1 MLDPATAEGARFD
14 PPLQP
19 REIAVLAPN
28 IGDYLP
34 LVRAVFG
41 GVAVGDPLH
50 IPHTLSDRPQ
60 AQAHPL
66 VGLFLSL
73 LGLRDARRTASEVR
87 DLLAVPQVMAAFDL
101 SDAALDRI
109 DDWFA
114 TACIAWGADE
124 AHREAVGVGR
134 WREHRRSEEHKS
146 ELQSLILISHAAFC
160 MKNKHTCHNM

>member
-66 VGLFLSL
+66 EGLFLLL
-73 LGLRDARRTASEVR
+73 LGLRAAWRTAPDVRALPDVPLVLSE
-87 DLLAVPQVMAAFDL
+87 F
-101 SDAALDRI
+101 AL
-109 DDWFA
+109 
-114 TACIAWGADE
+114 
-124 AHREAVGVGR
+124 
-134 WREHRRSEEHKS
+134 
-146 ELQSLILISHAAFC
+146 SHAELSSIEAQIAPT
-160 MKNKHTCHNM
+160 H

>member
-1 MLDPATAEGARFD
+1 MLDPATAGGARFD

-60 AQAHPL
+60 APAHPL

-73 LGLRDARRTASEVR
+73 LGLRDARPPAAEVR
-87 DLLAVPQVMAAFDL
+87 DLLAVPPVLAALDL
-101 SDAALDRI
+101 PDAALARTHDC
-109 DDWFA
+109 F
-114 TACIAWGADE
+114 
-124 AHREAVGVGR
+124 
-134 WREHRRSEEHKS
+134 
-146 ELQSLILISHAAFC
+146 
-160 MKNKHTCHNM
+160 